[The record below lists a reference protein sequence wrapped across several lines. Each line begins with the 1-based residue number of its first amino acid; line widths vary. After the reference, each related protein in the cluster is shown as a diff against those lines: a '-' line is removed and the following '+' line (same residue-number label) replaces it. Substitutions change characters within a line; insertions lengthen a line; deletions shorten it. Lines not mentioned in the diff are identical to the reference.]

1 MVKVYQVMRES
12 DCTAV
17 HSTSGVMK
25 IVHTAKAEE
34 DSQIAIRVTFCFS
47 LFFSTLD
54 AHA

>member
-17 HSTSGVMK
+17 HSSGVMK